1 MYGAVDLSGLS
12 KTASPAQAGPD
23 GSLSGPYVLEVTP
36 DNLRGVLEVSGQVAV
51 ILSFYAEQSEASVS
65 PTSQLETLAQ
75 EAQGRFQLGKVDIAT
90 YPEVAQ
96 AFGLQGVPA
105 AVAVLQGQPVP
116 LFQGTPQ
123 DGELAPMVNRVLEAA
138 AQYGLTAVLNGDTD
152 AVPPAPVRPPH
163 LAAGLEALDSGDLE
177 MAHVEFTQAL
187 KDNPGDEESQAM
199 LAQVELVQR
208 VRTVSDP
215 VELLQR
221 AKSAGLGDVEIQL
234 QAADIECYGRR
245 PESAFARL
253 IDVISVTSGDDRE
266 TARKR
271 LLELFDIV
279 GADNPAVGQA
289 RKALAMALFS

>member
-1 MYGAVDLSGLS
+1 M
-12 KTASPAQAGPD
+12 AQ
-23 GSLSGPYVLEVTP
+23 
-36 DNLRGVLEVSGQVAV
+36 
-51 ILSFYAEQSEASVS
+51 
-65 PTSQLETLAQ
+65 
-75 EAQGRFQLGKVDIAT
+75 
-90 YPEVAQ
+90 
-96 AFGLQGVPA
+96 
-105 AVAVLQGQPVP
+105 
-116 LFQGTPQ
+116 
-123 DGELAPMVNRVLEAA
+123 
-138 AQYGLTAVLNGDTD
+138 
-152 AVPPAPVRPPH
+152 
-163 LAAGLEALDSGDLE
+163 
-177 MAHVEFTQAL
+177 VEFTQAL

-221 AKSAGLGDVEIQL
+221 AKSAGLQDVEIQL

>member
-51 ILSFYAEQSEASVS
+51 ILSFYAEQSEASVGL
-65 PTSQLETLAQ
+65 TAQLETLAQ

-152 AVPPAPVRPPH
+152 AVPVAPARPPH

-177 MAHVEFTQAL
+177 TAQAEFTQAL